1 MCYNYVGNSKVVV
14 MKKNL
19 MIIACVFVLIGVCGC
34 QKEDNTNTS
43 TKENDVVL
51 SKLLT
56 KIENNSKLIEEL
68 SIKNEELNNQNKEL
82 LEKIKTL
89 EENKKTVDESIEKLE
104 NEDKTVK
111 TKIDNNYNDLKNLI
125 NNKPSGNINQY
136 TITKDQLLGT
146 WGYDNNSLT
155 FLDNNTEVIENWI
168 IWKGMTIHYMYKDGK
183 LYTSDDG
190 VIMSKQ

>member
-1 MCYNYVGNSKVVV
+1 
-14 MKKNL
+14 MKKHV
-19 MIIACVFVLIGVCGC
+19 MIIICTFVLLVVCGC
-34 QKEDNTNTS
+34 QKESNTNTS
-43 TKENDVVL
+43 IKENNVTL
-51 SKLLT
+51 GKLLT

-68 SIKNEELNNQNKEL
+68 SIKNEELTNQNKEL

-89 EENKKTVDESIEKLE
+89 EENKKTVDDSIEKLE
-104 NEDKTVK
+104 NENKAVK
-111 TKIDNNYNDLKNLI
+111 TKVDNNYNDLKNLI

-136 TITKDQLLGT
+136 TITKNQLLGT

-155 FLDNNTEVIENWI
+155 FLDSNTEVIENWI

-183 LYTSDDG
+183 LYISDDG